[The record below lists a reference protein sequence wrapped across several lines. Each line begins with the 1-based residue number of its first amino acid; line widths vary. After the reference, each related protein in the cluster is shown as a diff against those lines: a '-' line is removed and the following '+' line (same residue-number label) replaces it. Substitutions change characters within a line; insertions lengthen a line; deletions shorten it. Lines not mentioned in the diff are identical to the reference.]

1 MAEFKR
7 QRGLGR
13 GFNPRGLNALIDTEE
28 IEKNTDDKNGV
39 EFVDIVKIEPNREQP
54 RKKFIKEGIEELC
67 ESIKEIG
74 IIQPLIVKKNG
85 EFYEIVAGERRYR
98 AARLAGLE
106 KVPVIV
112 RNLDELEALQMS
124 LIENIQREDLSPIEE
139 ALTYKR
145 FNEEFSLTQEEIA
158 KKVGKNRSTV
168 ANAMRLLKL
177 DKRVVEMINDKR
189 ISAGHGKTLAGLDDS
204 EKQYELA
211 QKIAENNM
219 SVRQAEQMVSRA
231 YKNEINKACEQNSNV
246 YVYAKNQ
253 LTQLLGTKVN
263 IRVQGKKRRVEIDFY
278 SDDWLD
284 SFLNLI
290 KGSVS

>member
-13 GFNPRGLNALIDTEE
+13 GFNPKGLNALIDTEVV
-28 IEKNTDDKNGV
+28 EKSTDSKNGA
-39 EFVDIVKIEPNREQP
+39 ELVDITKIEPNREQP
-54 RKKFIKEGIEELC
+54 RKKFVRENLEELC

-74 IIQPLIVKKNG
+74 IIQPLIVKKVG

-98 AARLAGLE
+98 AARLAGLD

-112 RNLDELEALQMS
+112 RDLDELETLQMS

-168 ANAMRLLKL
+168 ANVMRLLSL
-177 DKRVVEMINDKR
+177 DNRVIEMINDKK

-204 EKQYELA
+204 EKQFELA
-211 QKIAENNM
+211 KKIADNNM
-219 SVRQAEQMVSRA
+219 SVRQAEALVSNA
-231 YKNEINKACEQNSNV
+231 YREKIDKAVENSNV
-246 YVYAKNQ
+246 YTYTQSQ

-263 IRVQGKKRRVEIDFY
+263 IKVQGKKRKVEIDFY